1 MFHDVFHQNGICA
14 DSAGVKTH
22 ELHLLDNLWKSNIK
36 SKWREQEH
44 SLHAMFQVR
53 CVQGAW
59 PLENKYFTHQSSPSR
74 RDLIW
79 WEWGV
84 CKCTSVQKEHQDECL
99 SWPYRQQ
106 LSTTTTTHN
115 IMSFKQETITNSIG
129 RAFGWL
135 TLLFGFRWHGHVVEF
150 IHKPHAVNIKTKVW
164 GWSSTHLSSLTNQK
178 VTYKLSI
185 MGVEVHGL
193 CVSL

>member
-1 MFHDVFHQNGICA
+1 
-14 DSAGVKTH
+14 
-22 ELHLLDNLWKSNIK
+22 
-36 SKWREQEH
+36 
-44 SLHAMFQVR
+44 MFQVR

-106 LSTTTTTHN
+106 LSTTMTHN
-115 IMSFKQETITNSIG
+115 IMSFRQETITNTVE
-129 RAFGWL
+129 RALGWL

-150 IHKPHAVNIKTKVW
+150 IHKPHAVNRKTKVW
-164 GWSSTHLSSLTNQK
+164 GWSSTHLSSLTNQN